1 MAMDKL
7 SVTMYYCQQMG
18 EIMHEKDT
26 LVRLHPQI
34 YDGGIMFSVM
44 FVIHEVGRETLN

>member
-1 MAMDKL
+1 MDKF

-44 FVIHEVGRETLN
+44 FVIHEVGCETLN

>member
-1 MAMDKL
+1 MDKL
-7 SVTMYYCQQMG
+7 SVTINS

-44 FVIHEVGRETLN
+44 FVIHEVGCETLN